1 MDCIFCLIAEGKIPS
16 QKVYEDED
24 LLAFHDVNPV
34 APSHVLVIPKKHLSS
49 LMDVSEEDE
58 RLAGK
63 LLLGVQKVAKQL
75 GLDEAGFRVV
85 NNMGEL
91 GGQTVHHIHF
101 HLLGGRELTWPP
113 G

>member
-16 QKVYEDED
+16 KKVYEDDD

-34 APSHVLVIPKKHLSS
+34 APTHVLVIPKKHLSS
-49 LMDVSEEDE
+49 LMDVSEENE

-63 LLLGVQKVAKQL
+63 ILLGVKKVAKQL

-85 NNMGEL
+85 NNMGEE

-101 HLLGGRELTWPP
+101 HLLGGRTLTWPP